1 MEGKKYLV
9 PDDFMADPSTH
20 VFNGKL
26 YIYPSHDWESGV
38 PENDNGDHF
47 NMKDYHVFSTDDIEA
62 VARGEKK
69 LEDHGVVLK
78 VEDIPWAGRQLW
90 DCDVQEKDGKYF
102 MYFPLKDQNDIFR
115 FGVAVADKPEGPFI
129 PQPAPMK
136 GSYSIDVAAFKDDD
150 GKYYFYFGGIWGG
163 QLQRYKDNK
172 ALENAYLPQ
181 GDEVAIPPRV
191 ARLADN
197 MLEFDEE
204 PRPVLIVDKEGN
216 PLKANNPYRF
226 FEASWMHKYNGKYY
240 FSYST
245 GDTHYLC
252 YAIGDNPYGPFVYQ
266 GVILTPV
273 VGWTTHHS
281 IIEFKGKW
289 YLFHHDSVPSGGKTW
304 LRSLKVCELHYNEDG
319 TIQQIEGMD

>member
-136 GSYSIDVAAFKDDD
+136 GSYSTDVAAFKDDD

-191 ARLADN
+191 ARLADD